1 MMKNEKYYN
10 WSLITYASPDEF
22 QPLLDKCAHSAYIY
36 HDKDDNENH
45 YHLICVFQSQRT
57 LSAIKR
63 DINSTQNTLG
73 QKVNSLSDMFHYL
86 THDEADGKELYPIE
100 NVVCDDMYYWTH
112 LDNVKDDSAD
122 CEQLVDDFINGI
134 PLRIMLQKYG
144 RDLMRNFGAYHHFAH
159 MVYLQEQCGE
169 IISYQRMK
177 INTDFKNDIKKD
189 APAEPMQLD
198 MFTSGICSNSDI
210 VQQKK

>member
-1 MMKNEKYYN
+1 MKNEKYYN

-22 QPLLDKCAHSAYIY
+22 QPLLDKCTHSAYIY

-45 YHLICVFQSQRT
+45 YHVICVFQSQRT

-86 THDEADGKELYPIE
+86 THDEVDGKELYPIE
-100 NVVCDDMYYWTH
+100 NVVCDDLYYWTH

-122 CEQLVDDFINGI
+122 IEQMIDDIINGVQY
-134 PLRIMLQKYG
+134 RILARKYG
-144 RDLMRNFGAYHHFAH
+144 RDYVKNHVVYESFAEN
-159 MVYLQEQCGE
+159 VYRQEVFGE
-169 IISYQRMK
+169 IFNYQRLK
-177 INTDFKNDIKKD
+177 EFIDFTNRITVKD
-189 APAEPMQLD
+189 EV
-198 MFTSGICSNSDI
+198 N
-210 VQQKK
+210 K

>member
-1 MMKNEKYYN
+1 MKNERYYN

-22 QPLLDKCAHSAYIY
+22 QLLLEKCTHYAYIY

-45 YHLICVFQSQRT
+45 YHVICVFQNQRT

-86 THDEADGKELYPIE
+86 THDEEEGKEIYPIE
-100 NVVCDDMYYWTH
+100 NVVCDDLYYWTH

-122 CEQLVDDFINGI
+122 IEQMIDDIINGVHY
-134 PLRIMLQKYG
+134 RILARKYG
-144 RDLMRNFGAYHHFAH
+144 RDYVKNHVVYESFAER
-159 MVYLQEQCGE
+159 VYRQEVLGE
-169 IISYQRMK
+169 IFNYQRLK
-177 INTDFKNDIKKD
+177 EFIDFTNRITEKD
-189 APAEPMQLD
+189 E
-198 MFTSGICSNSDI
+198 
-210 VQQKK
+210 VKE